1 MESKEPITNLTFQTA
16 GIKYEHFN
24 DFNTSYYRHVYLA
37 AYKKIDDI
45 IEKYDKLVQQEPL
58 GAARRYNEFPNVLT
72 FIGKR
77 GTGKT
82 SSMLSFME
90 SLKNYQDITSG
101 QKTDDMFYCLKEQ
114 NVLFTC
120 LDCIDSS
127 LLEKGEDIFQM
138 VLAQMYQKFQ
148 DIHDKQNLSLTE
160 ENEFGYPARE
170 LQQKFEELYRTT
182 CILEQMADSNV
193 RAGESYMSSLRT
205 LSSSQKLREKF
216 EKLVLEYLSII
227 RNRRQSYTRG
237 VKHHFLVITLDDID
251 LNIQNGFSMLE
262 KIHRYLMIPH
272 IIVLLSLDYNQMLK
286 ICMKNFYKVLP
297 KVDIALKTGL
307 EYVRGVSVDYLD
319 KVLPIHYRIYM
330 PEMSN
335 RYATYSI
342 DQKHMPG
349 GAKTYL
355 LVSLFQKSGVLF
367 DSQGLQRHFYEP
379 KSMRVLAGF
388 LMSINHL
395 EHLSPIN
402 LSKMDEESA
411 TAFYHICEHNHQF
424 LRSDLGTR
432 MAMEQITDESERT
445 FLELVMKSGVHRSLE
460 LAIDFIR
467 KILVKSRES
476 SESIS
481 EEYNYGILVN
491 MIYRL
496 IRLDG
501 GIHKPLANFL
511 LVYFSYEFT
520 RTYLYEKIQIK
531 DSVHQIAKDG
541 SIKKLIADS
550 ITGNW
555 SSDMLPAINIP
566 EASNTTT
573 SERGI
578 EAGYNWLK
586 PLPTILEKGVNGG
599 NSWLKPLP
607 NFKKINL
614 SKNLPMTRWFHIAL
628 PPKSEPQDKLT
639 NKLQNIILHIEMLF
653 LSLNCFKII
662 GDAGDKWGFEIAERP
677 LKDNSSLS
685 VPLFNR
691 KLKRG
696 GCTTAI
702 TARFDIFNF
711 VESSMKG
718 YKAIQDLENAI
729 LNTFVTYYDNKIQKK
744 KLQEPLLASQ
754 YKKWEETFQDN
765 IALPIYHFDLMYN
778 ILKRTRRNA
787 IEQNPDAI
795 EKKDLFTYI
804 QKIYDDIANQLQE
817 QINFYSLS
825 VSTDDDILKQCAKF
839 RKCPYINYFL
849 EKRNFQ
855 SKQAFFTELA
865 ATLLE

>member
-1 MESKEPITNLTFQTA
+1 MEKKEPITNLTFQTA

-37 AYKKIDDI
+37 AYKRIDDI
-45 IEKYDKLVQQEPL
+45 IEKYDTVVHQEPF
-58 GAARRYNEFPNVLT
+58 GTARRYNEVPNVLT

-90 SLKNYQDITSG
+90 SLKNYDDITSG
-101 QKTDDMFYCLKEQ
+101 QKTDDMFYCLKERD
-114 NVLFTC
+114 VLFTC

-127 LLEKGEDIFQM
+127 LLENGEDIFQM

-148 DIHDKQNLSLTE
+148 DIYDKQNSSLTE

-182 CILEQMADSNV
+182 CVLEQMAHSNV

-216 EKLVLEYLSII
+216 EKLILEYLSII
-227 RNRRQSYTRG
+227 RSKRQYTSNI
-237 VKHHFLVITLDDID
+237 KHHFLVITLDDID
-251 LNIQNGFSMLE
+251 LNIQNGFFMLE

-286 ICMKNFYKVLP
+286 ICMKNFFKVLP
-297 KVDIALKTGL
+297 EVDTALETGL
-307 EYVRGVSVDYLD
+307 EYVRSVSVDYLD

-330 PEMSN
+330 PEMNN
-335 RYATYSI
+335 RYVTYSI

-349 GAKTYL
+349 GTKAFL

-388 LMSINHL
+388 LMGINHL
-395 EHLSPIN
+395 EDLSPIN
-402 LSKMDEESA
+402 LSKMDDESA

-424 LRSDLGTR
+424 LRSDLATR

-445 FLELVMKSGVHRSLE
+445 FLELVMNSGVHRSLE

-467 KILVKSRES
+467 KILVQSEES
-476 SESIS
+476 VDHIS

-520 RTYLYEKIQIK
+520 RTYLYEKFQIK
-531 DSVHQIAKDG
+531 DDIHQIVKDG

-550 ITGNW
+550 IAGTW
-555 SSDMLPAINIP
+555 SSDMLPIIKIP
-566 EASNTTT
+566 EATNTTT

-578 EAGYNWLK
+578 EGGYDWISQ
-586 PLPTILEKGVNGG
+586 LPI
-599 NSWLKPLP
+599 S
-607 NFKKINL
+607 KKINL
-614 SKNLPMTRWFHIAL
+614 SKNLPMTKWFRIGL
-628 PPKSEPQDKLT
+628 PSKSEAEETL
-639 NKLQNIILHIEMLF
+639 NSELQNIILYIEILF
-653 LSLNCFKII
+653 LSLNCFKTI
-662 GDAGDKWGFEIAERP
+662 GDASDKWGFGITEEPSKNAPSIP
-677 LKDNSSLS
+677 VL
-685 VPLFNR
+685 LFYR
-691 KLKRG
+691 KLKKG
-696 GCTTAI
+696 GQTTAI

-718 YKAIQDLENAI
+718 SKLIQDLENAI
-729 LNTFVTYYDNKIQKK
+729 LNAFVTYYDGKITKK

-754 YKKWEETFQDN
+754 YKKWEETYHDN
-765 IALPIYHFDLMYN
+765 IALPVYHFDLMYN
-778 ILKRTRRNA
+778 ILKRARRNA
-787 IEQNPDAI
+787 KEQNPEAI

-804 QKIYDDIANQLQE
+804 QKIYEDIASQLQE
-817 QINFYSLS
+817 QVNFYSSS
-825 VSTDDDILKQCAKF
+825 VSINDDILKQYAKF

-855 SKQAFFTELA
+855 NKQAFFTKLA
-865 ATLLE
+865 STLLE